1 MITFILLAMVA
12 ALPILAYLLANQTQK
27 KGIIFG
33 VSVIVFSLCLIL
45 FVSKFSIFG
54 TFEKQ
59 KINNDIIDE
68 IYLDS
73 KISTKNLISIEKKL
87 NDDEIKIWLISLINK
102 SIELNKL
109 NSAESLVTFSEK
121 FFNSNEEKIIFY
133 NMYTSLRDAKFPDF
147 ADASLYVSS
156 DSSYPCDSFKGE
168 AKIFIMNGPQI
179 PIGEQVFDNFDEIV
193 ISNQDSVIPGF
204 DLASAFLND
213 ETVEMNISIK
223 CIKKEIN
230 FYLKNLIVLN
240 QNQPNASYK
249 IQLNEWFKRPQEL

>member
-1 MITFILLAMVA
+1 
-12 ALPILAYLLANQTQK
+12 
-27 KGIIFG
+27 
-33 VSVIVFSLCLIL
+33 
-45 FVSKFSIFG
+45 
-54 TFEKQ
+54 
-59 KINNDIIDE
+59 
-68 IYLDS
+68 
-73 KISTKNLISIEKKL
+73 
-87 NDDEIKIWLISLINK
+87 
-102 SIELNKL
+102 
-109 NSAESLVTFSEK
+109 
-121 FFNSNEEKIIFY
+121 
-133 NMYTSLRDAKFPDF
+133 MYTSLRDAKFPDF

-213 ETVEMNISIK
+213 ETVEMNISIE

-230 FYLKNLIVLN
+230 FYSKNLIVLN